1 MPIYAYSCK
10 ECGNEVEKILSIK
23 DRNKFKEDNVCSLC
37 GGDFQNKMTMPSKT
51 PGLWG
56 DQTGTYG
63 ANGFFSPSLGR
74 HVTSKHE
81 EEKIAQKMGY
91 VNTKDIESKIE
102 RKISAKIEEDAHFDK
117 LNDAYQARVK
127 KDSSYGSAIRA
138 VEELLPAHEM
148 LEQANNLEKQ
158 NG

>member
-1 MPIYAYSCK
+1 MPIYIYKCKSCK
-10 ECGNEVEKILSIK
+10 NIIEKIHSYK
-23 DRNKFKEDNVCSLC
+23 AREEFKVKNICSLC
-37 GGDFQNKMTMPSKT
+37 EGDFESVTTMPAKT

-81 EEKIAQKMGY
+81 EEKIANKLGY
-91 VNTKDIESKIE
+91 VNYNDVEAEVE
-102 RKISAKIEEDAHFDK
+102 RKVSAKIEEDAHFDK

-127 KDSSYGSAIRA
+127 KDGTYGAAIRA
-138 VEELLPAHEM
+138 VEELLPAKEM
-148 LEQANNLEKQ
+148 LEQSDKLENK